1 MLTKAW
7 IAILMG
13 LVLGSLLFSSGCG
26 WMGGG
31 YQNNPYNYGA
41 PCTCGAAHGAGVP
54 AAGAVPTSSGT
65 PAGEFPLEAVP
76 LWAVAYPQQEL
87 ARVSRKLAA
96 AISQRH
102 SHSAPISS
110 GTPLAN
116 E

>member
-31 YQNNPYNYGA
+31 YQNNPYYGA

-54 AAGAVPTSSGT
+54 AAGAVPTASGT
-65 PAGEFPLEAVP
+65 PGWRVPAGSGAAVGSGVP
-76 LWAVAYPQQEL
+76 
-87 ARVSRKLAA
+87 AA
-96 AISQRH
+96 GTG
-102 SHSAPISS
+102 S
-110 GTPLAN
+110 GAGIP
-116 E
+116 